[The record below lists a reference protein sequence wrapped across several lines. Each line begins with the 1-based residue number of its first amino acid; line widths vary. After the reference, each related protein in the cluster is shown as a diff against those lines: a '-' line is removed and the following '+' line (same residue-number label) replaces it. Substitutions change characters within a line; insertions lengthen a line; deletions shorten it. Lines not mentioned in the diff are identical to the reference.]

1 MARPKSALS
10 AYLQTLKVIELLYS
24 NRLREAADV
33 YDSVACSYAEQGMVD
48 QALKCLQKAVDIH
61 TELNPFS
68 MSRKELVIQFKYPKH
83 SGDIMLLSRINFAQG
98 RTGEARK
105 LALTA
110 MNIHRELYG
119 CQGPRVADSAFIIAA
134 MSEIEGDDA
143 QAATLLREIVDMS
156 GEGGDMQPHL
166 ARSLWFLARIEEKI
180 GHIPEAQQLK
190 VEAKVEREKIK
201 DREGDN
207 GDNDEAFM
215 CLVPWMLW

>member
-1 MARPKSALS
+1 M
-10 AYLQTLKVIELLYS
+10 
-24 NRLREAADV
+24 
-33 YDSVACSYAEQGMVD
+33 
-48 QALKCLQKAVDIH
+48 
-61 TELNPFS
+61 
-68 MSRKELVIQFKYPKH
+68 IQFKYPKH